1 MNNKTSRFK
10 SAILN
15 ILFEYPRYIEY
26 PETFYTNITVEK
38 YLETDDE
45 NILNCTK
52 KTLI

>member
-15 ILFEYPRYIEY
+15 ILFEYPSF
-26 PETFYTNITVEK
+26 PETFNTNITVEE

-52 KTLI
+52 KKR